1 MAPGVW
7 GGSHISTAPEQW
19 QCEWPLGEHQHEKNT
34 VDGRTPAP
42 PWIFHGITWDNM
54 EYHVNVGIM
63 IWNME

>member
-1 MAPGVW
+1 
-7 GGSHISTAPEQW
+7 
-19 QCEWPLGEHQHEKNT
+19 